1 KDHWAEGP
9 RTYLGL
15 MVAGF
20 PNLFTITGPGSPS
33 VLTNMINSI
42 EQHVEWIADCLVSLK
57 QRQQTS
63 IEASPEAEA
72 AWCRHVAEAVT
83 PTMLPQANSWY
94 MGANVPGKPR
104 MFMPYAGGLNTYT
117 QICCQVAA
125 KDYEGFIIRQG
136 SQVLSESRVFTS
148 LPVPG
153 EIPEKLLPI
162 IAGRL
167 MAAGLLPAG

>member
-1 KDHWAEGP
+1 
-9 RTYLGL
+9 

-42 EQHVEWIADCLVSLK
+42 EQHVEWIADCLVALK

-63 IEASPEAEA
+63 IEASEEAEA

-83 PTMLPQANSWY
+83 PSLLPQANSWY

-117 QICCQVAA
+117 EICNQVAA

-136 SQVLSESRVFTS
+136 DRVLSESRAFTS
-148 LPVPG
+148 HPPMG
-153 EIPEKLLPI
+153 EIPEKLMPI
-162 IAGRL
+162 IVERL
-167 MAAGLLPAG
+167 TAAGLMPSPE